1 MSIQPLNIINNVI
14 KIGIMKKPISSPDL
28 TTTPSKLPKF
38 NSRMKL
44 RSTRQ
49 FLDRAGINTDC
60 SPIQLFLK
68 IQGKSTENI
77 SQVMNQYSIEKII
90 LLVPTVLLSN
100 AIAMLL

>member
-1 MSIQPLNIINNVI
+1 MSIRPPKIINSMI
-14 KIGIMKKPISSPDL
+14 KIGIMMKPISFPDL
-28 TTTPSKLPKF
+28 ATTPSKLPKF
-38 NSRMKL
+38 NSPMKL
-44 RSTRQ
+44 RSVRQ
-49 FLDRAGINTDC
+49 FLDCAGINTGR